1 MEKKEEE
8 LVGVKEIA
16 RLAQVSIAT
25 VDRVL
30 HNRTGVSVKTKEK
43 IQQIIKELN
52 YEPNIVARTLASRKK
67 LRFAVIIPA
76 VSHET
81 AFWQAPL
88 NGIMQAEA
96 AFRQYGIVVE
106 KFFFDQNDRVSF
118 VAQTRILLKKTFD
131 GVLLAPMFVEESM
144 QFVAQCQ
151 VRSIPVV
158 HINSDLPEQVGLSY
172 IGPNLY
178 QSGYLSAHLISYL
191 VTAEDSILVVHISKE
206 LDSDHHLMRKEEGFR
221 AYWQIKNSGNLIIK
235 TDIQQTDLP
244 AIKKQLK
251 KELKNQAIRA
261 VFVTNSRVAAVARVL
276 EELGRTDLLL
286 IGFDFLEESIAY
298 LKKGVIDF
306 LICQKPQEQG
316 YLGMMAL
323 YDKLVLQQEV
333 KKNHFM
339 PIDIITRE
347 NYMFYN
353 N

>member
-16 RLAQVSIAT
+16 RLAKVSIAT

-52 YEPNIVARTLASRKK
+52 YQPNIVARTLASRKK

-76 VSHET
+76 VSLET

-88 NGIMQAEA
+88 NGIVQAES

-106 KFFFDQNDRVSF
+106 KFLFDQNDRKSF
-118 VAQTRILLKKTFD
+118 IEQAKLLLRKEFD
-131 GVLLAPMFVEESM
+131 GVLLAPMFVEESI
-144 QFVAQCQ
+144 QFVGQCQ
-151 VRSIPVV
+151 LRLIPVV
-158 HINSDLPEQVGLSY
+158 NINSDLPGQDGLAY
-172 IGPNLY
+172 IGPDLY

-191 VTAEDSILVVHISKE
+191 VKPDESILLVNISRE
-206 LDSDHHLMRKEEGFR
+206 LDNDHHLMRKEEGFR
-221 AYWQIKNSGNLIIK
+221 AYWQKKKAVNEIIK

-244 AIKKQLK
+244 AIKKQLSK
-251 KELKNQAIRA
+251 HLKNSSIRA
-261 VFVTNSRVAAVARVL
+261 VFVTNSRVAAVAKVL
-276 EELGRTDLLL
+276 EELERTDLLL
-286 IGFDFLEESIAY
+286 IGFDFLEDSIAY

-316 YLGMMAL
+316 YLGMKAL
-323 YDKLVLQQEV
+323 YDKLVLHQEIQ
-333 KKNHFM
+333 KNQFM

-347 NYMFYN
+347 NYVFYN